1 MSIICI
7 SRNERKGMTTIL
19 GTLLFIGII
28 FTSLIPMQ
36 LVMLQTD
43 TLESQ
48 ILQEQGLEDN
58 EKEQEKLSLVSYPTS
73 TTSNLL
79 KVRVENRGN
88 IAVQLER
95 LWIKS
100 NSTSLNE
107 SLQIGETKTLG
118 PFTVALEENTSYP
131 VKVITER
138 GNVFGSDAG
147 NMIYSSQGIWYTP
160 SLGVNVYIANEK
172 GKYYIKVSNST
183 WYEEY
188 ETLGTDFGDLV
199 VLFDVDTLGNYHVVC
214 KKNSD
219 NGPHLPGTPTDVT
232 ISWPNGS
239 PIVYVYTSGLDD

>member
-1 MSIICI
+1 
-7 SRNERKGMTTIL
+7 MTTIL

-43 TLESQ
+43 TIESQ
-48 ILQEQGLEDN
+48 ILQEQDLLDD
-58 EKEQEKLSLVSYPTS
+58 EKDQEELSLVSYPTT
-73 TTSNLL
+73 TTSDAL

-100 NSTSLNE
+100 NSTSLNDT
-107 SLQIGETKTLG
+107 LQIGETKVLG
-118 PFTVALEENTSYP
+118 PFSVTLETNTSYP
-131 VKVITER
+131 VKVITTR

-147 NMIYSSQGIWYTP
+147 NMIYSSEGIWYTP

-183 WYEEY
+183 WYDEY
-188 ETLGTDFGDLV
+188 LTQGQDFGDVV
-199 VLFDVDTLGNYHVVC
+199 VLFDVDTLDTYHVVC
-214 KKNSD
+214 KKNSE

-232 ISWPNGS
+232 ITWPNGS